1 MRIPFIRRRTR
12 RRRDNPVRS
21 LFTRARTEPLK
32 PKRGWRFQLQLQ
44 GPGMPSWVPSLAVPL
59 RAWKWFVPVMV
70 LGGLYL
76 GVYNLPMFEVRVVN
90 IEGPSGEKV
99 EAVRAAADLM
109 GKNIFSL
116 DQQALHARI
125 EEATGVRVTEVKRRA
140 PDEVTI
146 LAVERQPRGIW
157 QIGSERW
164 LVDVEG
170 IVLGPVKPDSKF
182 VTVRQMD
189 AQGPLKPGD
198 RVSADAIYLAEQ
210 LEQRTAQAVGA
221 NPTAFEWQQDGGM
234 LMRTDK
240 GWNVRLGTSDDLD
253 YKLVVWRAI
262 LDRAGL
268 ERFAATHADV
278 RFPTRPFVRAR

>member
-1 MRIPFIRRRTR
+1 
-12 RRRDNPVRS
+12 
-21 LFTRARTEPLK
+21 
-32 PKRGWRFQLQLQ
+32 
-44 GPGMPSWVPSLAVPL
+44 
-59 RAWKWFVPVMV
+59 
-70 LGGLYL
+70 
-76 GVYNLPMFEVRVVN
+76 
-90 IEGPSGEKV
+90 
-99 EAVRAAADLM
+99 M